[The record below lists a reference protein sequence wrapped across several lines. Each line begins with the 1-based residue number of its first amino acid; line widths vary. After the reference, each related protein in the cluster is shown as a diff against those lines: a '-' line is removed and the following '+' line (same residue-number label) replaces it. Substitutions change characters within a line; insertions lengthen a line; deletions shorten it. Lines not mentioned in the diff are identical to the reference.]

1 MKSIVPL
8 PDFERLFPPLPVET
22 GVEFDEADRS
32 IIAFFED
39 WVSKSQ
45 LEALSGMNPLGSQI
59 LRATG
64 MYENYMLDQSTGYLF
79 LQEIGAWTPWDY
91 QGLIR
96 DTFVARVKPRI
107 MTDYE
112 SFAGKLTDSMEH
124 LRRDW
129 GDLQAYSVDA
139 RGTVNV
145 EDAFSVE
152 RVPGDEEKYWV
163 HIHIAHPTAFIPPE
177 HPLAHRAARQGKTMF
192 MPDGCLHMLPQVV
205 AKAHTVLGAD
215 RAVLTFSALVDG
227 DCNLMDS
234 RITPGILRNVTHVSL
249 RGFKDLSPVQPKLE
263 KITHTVGGEIPK
275 PGPIRR
281 TWEVWQL
288 TESQQADIEI
298 LARLAEARHSRR
310 TNLSKRYSLGQES
323 RILDAY
329 DGREDGHSVGLI
341 HQRARFWQGDP
352 AIKMSVLKWESID
365 PKLVP
370 MSVVSETMALASQS
384 AGRWCMQRGIA
395 VPYRGTAP
403 GKTTGELLH
412 GYFTSPVEHK
422 TLGMDAYIK
431 VTCPTR
437 RYLDMMSHWQIDG
450 ALRYEAARAGN
461 SDGASSSP
469 EAVISAEAGKL
480 SEEGTPAEADNYPG
494 AATAVE
500 SGNGK
505 SLEDYLPFSKEQ
517 LQNMLAE
524 HFLVTR
530 RFVEKQAALQR
541 HWIAHF
547 LARAYLL
554 EKSELPPPTFTCFIV
569 HRAEYQ
575 ARVLAYVK
583 QLHTVVSL
591 SEAPELLGAPPN
603 LFDEFEA
610 QLESVNVHSRQIH
623 MRATRLTR
631 RAADQSEEEM
641 KRMNYLLLTY

>member
-1 MKSIVPL
+1 M
-8 PDFERLFPPLPVET
+8 ERVFPPLPLET
-22 GVEFDEADRS
+22 GVDFNEADRS

-64 MYENYMLDQSTGYLF
+64 MYENYMLDQSTGFLF

-91 QGLIR
+91 QGLLR
-96 DTFVARVKPRI
+96 DSFAARVKPET
-107 MTDYE
+107 MTDYD

-152 RVPGDEEKYWV
+152 RVPGDEERYWV

-177 HPLAHRAARQGKTMF
+177 HPLARRAARQGKTMF
-192 MPDGCLHMLPQVV
+192 MPDGSLHMLPQVV
-205 AKAHTVLGAD
+205 AKAHTVIGAD

-227 DCNLMDS
+227 DCNILDS
-234 RITPGILRNVTHVSL
+234 CITPGILRNVVHVSL
-249 RGFKDLSPVQPKLE
+249 KGFRALSPVQPMLAKV
-263 KITHTVGGEIPK
+263 TYTVGGEIPK
-275 PGPIRR
+275 HGQIRR
-281 TWEVWQL
+281 TWEVWEL

-298 LARLAEARHSRR
+298 LARLAEARHSLR
-310 TNLSKRYSLGQES
+310 TSLSKRYSLGLES
-323 RILDAY
+323 RLVDAY
-329 DGREDGHSVGLI
+329 DGREDGHSVGHI

-352 AIKMSVLKWESID
+352 AIKLCVLKWESID

-370 MSVVSETMALASQS
+370 MSVVSEIMALASQL
-384 AGRWCMQRGIA
+384 AGKWCMQRGIA

-422 TLGMDAYIK
+422 TLGMEAYIK

-450 ALRYEAARAGN
+450 ALRYEAACAGN
-461 SDGASSSP
+461 SNGASSSP
-469 EAVISAEAGKL
+469 EADTSAEAGKL
-480 SEEGTPAEADNYPG
+480 SGEGTPAEAGNSPG

-500 SGNGK
+500 SGNSK
-505 SLEDYLPFSKEQ
+505 SLEEYLPFSKEQ

-524 HFLVTR
+524 QFLVTR

-541 HWIAHF
+541 HWVVHF

-554 EKSELPPPTFTCFIV
+554 ETSELPLPTFTCFIV
-569 HRAEYQ
+569 HRAEYH

-591 SEAPELLGAPPN
+591 SEASEVLGAPPS

-610 QLESVNVHSRQIH
+610 QLESVNLHSREIH
-623 MRATRLTR
+623 MRATRLAR
-631 RAADQSEEEM
+631 RAADQPEEEM
-641 KRMNYLLLTY
+641 RRMNYLLLTS